1 MFILTSK
8 FEGLPNVLLESLV
21 LKKFVISTNC
31 PTGPSEILSKGK
43 GGILIKIGDY
53 KELAK
58 QILFFIKKNNQCA
71 SMLKYAAKQ
80 LYRFDETKNLL
91 KYYTIVK
98 KYTFLK

>member
-1 MFILTSK
+1 MLNNS
-8 FEGLPNVLLESLV
+8 
-21 LKKFVISTNC
+21 VISTNC

-71 SMLKYAAKQ
+71 SMLKYATKQ
-80 LYRFDETKNLL
+80 LCRFDETKNLL